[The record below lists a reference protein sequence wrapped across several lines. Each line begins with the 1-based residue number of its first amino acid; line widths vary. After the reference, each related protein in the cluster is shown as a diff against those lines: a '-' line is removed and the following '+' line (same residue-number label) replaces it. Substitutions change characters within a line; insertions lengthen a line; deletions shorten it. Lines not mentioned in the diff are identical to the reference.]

1 MTIELALALT
11 ASIGGQDTLL
21 YTLAVNPAGRSVSVE
36 ARITTSGTR
45 RLVLNAPP
53 ATGPARTSVTGVGA
67 TDDQGRSLF
76 VREAGA
82 TFSIELADVRAVR
95 FRYRVEFMDRWAESS
110 TGSGFDGQHLY
121 AVTRSVFV
129 APDPTAYRKTSR
141 TFPVVRV
148 TVLPPAG
155 WHVAAAWP
163 EAGPADSAGGVA
175 TYAPTDGDEL
185 LGATIAMA
193 PDFRLYGDTAG
204 GVAWRLAIR
213 GRRYFTDS
221 ALVALIHESLQRG
234 AAALGP
240 VGARR
245 VLYTSE
251 LGRKGRVSGSLQGTA
266 AVGLVWEPSEIL
278 DIARSHD
285 TFHETLHLWFGGAM
299 EAERWWTEGVT
310 DYYAA
315 RLYAE
320 WKGRPD
326 DLAHLMY
333 QSHRNYMRIGH
344 NTRMTMAEENR
355 RRLGGDNTE
364 LLIYRKGMLA
374 GLLLDAAIRRS
385 TNGRRTLDDASRD
398 LLRLAGERRSR
409 MIREPDIREALRR
422 VGGRDVERVWDRV
435 VAGREL
441 LGTSEIA
448 QALRDVTGRDL
459 QPPPLAT
466 KRGKTLRR

>member
-1 MTIELALALT
+1 MTGGLALAL
-11 ASIGGQDTLL
+11 ALSLAGQDTLL

-36 ARITTSGTR
+36 ARITTVGTR

-53 ATGPARTSVTGVGA
+53 STGPARTSVTGVGA
-67 TDDQGRSLF
+67 TDDRGRSLF
-76 VREAGA
+76 VREAGS
-82 TFSIELADVRAVR
+82 TFSIELDDVPAVR
-95 FRYRVEFMDRWAESS
+95 FRYRIEFLDRWPGSS

-121 AVTRSVFV
+121 AVTRSLFV

-148 TVLPPAG
+148 AVLPPAG
-155 WHVAAAWP
+155 WQVAAAWP
-163 EAGPADSAGGVA
+163 EAPSVPSASSATFAPA
-175 TYAPTDGDEL
+175 DGDEL
-185 LGATIAMA
+185 LGATIALA
-193 PDFRLYGDTAG
+193 PDFRWYADTAG

-221 ALVALIHESLQRG
+221 SLVALIDESLRRG
-234 AAALGP
+234 AVALGALP
-240 VGARR
+240 ATR

-320 WKGRPD
+320 WKERPD

-333 QSHRNYMRIGH
+333 QSLRNYLEIGH
-344 NTRMTMAEENR
+344 NTRMTMSEENR
-355 RRLGGDNTE
+355 RRVLGDNTE
-364 LLIYRKGMLA
+364 LLVYRKGMLA

-385 TNGRRTLDDASRD
+385 SNGRRTLDDASRD
-398 LLRLAGERRSR
+398 LLRLARERRSHTV
-409 MIREPDIREALRR
+409 REPEIREAVRR

-441 LGTSEIA
+441 LTAAEVA